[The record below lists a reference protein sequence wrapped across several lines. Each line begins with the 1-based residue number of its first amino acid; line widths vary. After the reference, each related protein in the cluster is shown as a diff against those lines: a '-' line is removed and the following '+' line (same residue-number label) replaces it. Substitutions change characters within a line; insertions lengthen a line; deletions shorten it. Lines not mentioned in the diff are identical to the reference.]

1 MLPAGCCLFN
11 MRYYVRKAAGL
22 LLTLLL
28 VSLITF
34 GVFQILPG
42 NPATIILGVDAD
54 PLQLEAL
61 EKNMGLDQ
69 PLVVRYFNWI
79 MGLLQGDLGTSY
91 RYQQPVAV
99 LLSDAL
105 EVTGSLALVTM
116 VLTVAVG
123 VPVGIWLAGHSDK
136 WYSLPLSILSQVSI
150 SVPSF
155 CMAIFLI
162 SIFSVAL
169 KWLPSVGFVSFSDS
183 PIGWLR
189 SLLLPSF
196 ALALGTSSVLIR
208 YVKVSITGQQK
219 QDYVRTAYSKG
230 LGRHR
235 VMYGH
240 VVRNSLIPVITVL
253 GMTAAD
259 ILGGSIIVENVFSMP
274 GIGRLI
280 SVSISSRDLP
290 LLQGLTF
297 YLAIIVVICNFA
309 VDLIYSVIDPRIRL
323 T

>member
-1 MLPAGCCLFN
+1 M
-11 MRYYVRKAAGL
+11 
-22 LLTLLL
+22 TLLL
-28 VSLITF
+28 VSFITF

-42 NPATIILGVDAD
+42 NPAYIILGVDAD
-54 PLQLEAL
+54 PLQIEAL
-61 EKNMGLDQ
+61 NKSMGADRPVL
-69 PLVVRYFNWI
+69 VRYWNWLTD
-79 MGLLQGDLGTSY
+79 LLHGDLGTSY
-91 RYQQPVAV
+91 RYQQPVSQ
-99 LLSDAL
+99 LLSSAL

-116 VLTVAVG
+116 VLTALIG
-123 VPVGIWLAGHSDK
+123 IPAGIWLAGHSDK
-136 WYSLPLSILSQVSI
+136 WYSLPLSMLSQISI

-162 SIFSVAL
+162 SIFTVAL
-169 KWLPSVGFVSFSDS
+169 RWLPSVGFVSFSES
-183 PIGWLR
+183 PSGWLK
-189 SLLLPSF
+189 SLILPSA

-208 YVKVSITGQQK
+208 YVRVSITGQQK
-219 QDYVRTAYSKG
+219 EDYVRTAYSKG
-230 LGRHR
+230 LGKKQ

-259 ILGGSIIVENVFSMP
+259 ILGGSIIVENVFSLP

-297 YLAIIVVICNFA
+297 YLALIVVICNFA
-309 VDLIYSVIDPRIRL
+309 VDLIYSIVDPRIRL
-323 T
+323 K